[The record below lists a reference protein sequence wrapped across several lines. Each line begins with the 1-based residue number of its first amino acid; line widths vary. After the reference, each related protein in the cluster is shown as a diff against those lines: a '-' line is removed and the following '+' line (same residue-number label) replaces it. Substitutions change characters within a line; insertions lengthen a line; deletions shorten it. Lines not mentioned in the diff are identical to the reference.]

1 MLNRMDELVDE
12 LNKVMDSDFEC
23 ITGKGKWMLYFERLK
38 ANNVKEIYRIYLK
51 SNIIWY
57 YSVNHATAFRGIQ
70 IKRPDD
76 EIEVETVE
84 DIIEYLYSG

>member
-12 LNKVMDSDFEC
+12 LNKVMDNDFER
-23 ITGKGKWMLYFERLK
+23 IAGKGKWLLYFERLK

-57 YSVNHATAFRGIQ
+57 YCVNHDTDFKDIQ
-70 IKRPDD
+70 MKRQDD
-76 EIEVETVE
+76 EIEFETVE
-84 DIIEYLYSG
+84 GIIECLYGG